1 MKDKPPSIM
10 SSYGEG
16 GHATNEIK
24 KPSKVKTFLVSGVA
38 FVPVKVRFEVKAK
51 NASKAIIDAN
61 IRFKVYPEIRYYSIV
76 VGSEDYGAVHSFDCT
91 NAEQKWLFSMNG
103 QMQTVCV
110 HVEFARSLEK
120 ALNEANAKVAELQ
133 KEPRRKD

>member
-1 MKDKPPSIM
+1 MTPLNHD
-10 SSYGEG
+10 
-16 GHATNEIK
+16 
-24 KPSKVKTFLVSGVA
+24 
-38 FVPVKVRFEVKAK
+38 
-51 NASKAIIDAN
+51 
-61 IRFKVYPEIRYYSIV
+61 
-76 VGSEDYGAVHSFDCT
+76 GSETPKCD
-91 NAEQKWLFSMNG
+91 AEQKWLFSMNG